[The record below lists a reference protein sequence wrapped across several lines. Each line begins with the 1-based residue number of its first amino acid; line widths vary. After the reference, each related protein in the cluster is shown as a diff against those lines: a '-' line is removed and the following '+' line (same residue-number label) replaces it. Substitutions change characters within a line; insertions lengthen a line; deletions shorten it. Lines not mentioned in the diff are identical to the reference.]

1 LLLKLVSSL
10 SGDSNWFELILLF
23 PWTSIYDLSL

>member
-10 SGDSNWFELILLF
+10 SGDSNWFELVLHF
-23 PWTSIYDLSL
+23 PWISFYDLGL